1 MTISDKALHRLQDL
15 VNEPDLTGTRYR
27 IVRPLGRGGM
37 GAVYE
42 AEDTVLTRRVALK
55 VIQAAEAYLDQ
66 SAAERLMDEA
76 RILARLEHPGIV
88 PVHDAGV
95 LPDGNI
101 FYTMKLVEGRRFD
114 AIPSSD
120 ASTSDLLRIFQKICE
135 TVAFAHA
142 HGIVHRDL
150 KPENIMVGSFGE
162 VLVMDWGVAKIIG
175 GVPREAAG
183 TVVGTPAY
191 MAPEQ
196 ARGEVDRVDAR
207 TDVFALG
214 AILQFL
220 LASREIPRPLRAV
233 FLKARAFAPDAR
245 YSSAVQLSQEVG
257 RFLDGE
263 PVDAYQE
270 NLLERARRI
279 VVNNPMAFAL
289 IAAYL
294 VMRVVVFFLLGL

>member
-1 MTISDKALHRLQDL
+1 MTISDKALHRLQNLMND
-15 VNEPDLTGTRYR
+15 PDLTGTRYR
-27 IVRPLGRGGM
+27 IVRELGRGGM

-42 AEDTVLTRRVALK
+42 AEDTVLMRRVALK
-55 VIQAAEAYLDQ
+55 VIQVGEAYLDQ
-66 SAAERLMDEA
+66 SAAERLMEEA

-88 PVHDAGV
+88 PVHDAGI

-101 FYTMKLVEGRRFD
+101 FYTMKLVEGRRLD
-114 AIPSSD
+114 AVPSSD
-120 ASTSDLLRIFQKICE
+120 ASTSDLLRIFQRICE
-135 TVAFAHA
+135 AVAFAHA

-162 VLVMDWGVAKIIG
+162 VLVMDWGVAKVLG
-175 GVPREAAG
+175 AGHEAAG
-183 TVVGTPAY
+183 TVVGTPEY
-191 MAPEQ
+191 MSPEQ

-214 AILQFL
+214 AILRFL
-220 LASREIPRPLRAV
+220 LAGRNIPRPLRAV
-233 FLKARAFAPDAR
+233 FLKAQASTPDAR
-245 YSSAVQLSQEVG
+245 YSTVVHVSQEVG

-263 PVDAYQE
+263 PVDAYPE

-294 VMRVVVFFLLGL
+294 VMRVIVFFVFNL